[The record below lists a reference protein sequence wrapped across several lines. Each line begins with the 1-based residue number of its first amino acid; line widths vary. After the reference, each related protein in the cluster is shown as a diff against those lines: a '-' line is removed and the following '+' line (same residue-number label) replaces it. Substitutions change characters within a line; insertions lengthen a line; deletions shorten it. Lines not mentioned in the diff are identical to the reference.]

1 MHLRMRAKIALAL
14 LPAVGTILCL
24 PGIASA
30 HERYD
35 AGPIHM
41 EVGFGTEPAYIGQ
54 PNSVQL
60 LLTLNTNGKP
70 ILDLGDTLSV
80 TVSFG
85 GQTTDAFPVVP
96 NFEPGGDGIQGDYR
110 AWFVPTQAGVYTF
123 HFTGTFDGTKIDHS
137 FVGGPKTF
145 STVEDMSSITFP
157 KVVFPA
163 NNELAARIE
172 SDSARTL
179 SALAG
184 AAKSVTDAKTEASDA
199 KSAAS
204 TARTIAIIGV
214 LVGIAGLAV
223 GITALSGARK
233 RMSAA

>member
-1 MHLRMRAKIALAL
+1 MEGANMHLRMRAKIALAL
-14 LPAVGTILCL
+14 LPAVGTILFL
-24 PGIASA
+24 PGSASA
-30 HERYD
+30 HEQYD
-35 AGPIHM
+35 AGPVHM
-41 EVGFGTEPAYIGQ
+41 EVGFGTEPAYTGQ
-54 PNSVQL
+54 PNSVEL
-60 LLTLNTNGKP
+60 LLTRNTDGKP

-80 TVSFG
+80 TVAFG
-85 GQTTDAFPVVP
+85 GQSTDAFPIVP

-123 HFTGTFDGTKIDHS
+123 HFTGTVDGTKIDHS

-172 SDSARTL
+172 SDSARIE
-179 SALAG
+179 SALSDATE
-184 AAKSVTDAKTEASDA
+184 SVADA

-204 TARTIAIIGV
+204 TARTIAVVGV
-214 LVGIAGLAV
+214 LIGIAGLAI
-223 GITALSGARK
+223 GITALSNARK
-233 RMSAA
+233 RTAAA

>member
-1 MHLRMRAKIALAL
+1 MHLGMRAKIALAVL
-14 LPAVGTILCL
+14 SAAGTILFL

-30 HERYD
+30 HEQYD

-60 LLTLNTNGKP
+60 ILTRNADGKP

-80 TVSFG
+80 RVSFG
-85 GQTTDAFPVVP
+85 ENVAGEFPLVP

-110 AWFVPTQAGVYTF
+110 AWFVPTQAGSYTF
-123 HFTGTFDGTKIDHS
+123 HFTGTVDGTKIDHA
-137 FVGGPKTF
+137 FIGGPKTF

-163 NNELAARIE
+163 NNDLATRIQQ
-172 SDSARTL
+172 DSARTQ
-179 SALAG
+179 SALAD
-184 AAKSVTDAKTEASDA
+184 ATKNVTDAKIEASDA

-204 TARTIAIIGV
+204 TARTIAIVGV
-214 LVGIAGLAV
+214 LVGIVGLAIGV
-223 GITALSGARK
+223 TALSSARK

>member
-1 MHLRMRAKIALAL
+1 MHLRMRAKITLAL
-14 LPAVGTILCL
+14 VSAAGTILFL

-30 HERYD
+30 HEQYD

-60 LLTLNTNGKP
+60 LLTLNANDKP

-85 GQTTDAFPVVP
+85 GQTTDAFPIVP

-123 HFTGTFDGTKIDHS
+123 HFTGTVDGTKIDHS

-157 KVVFPA
+157 KVAFPA
-163 NNELAARIE
+163 NNELATRIE
-172 SDSARTL
+172 SDSTRTR

-204 TARTIAIIGV
+204 TARTIAVIGV
-214 LVGIAGLAV
+214 LVGIV
-223 GITALSGARK
+223 GMAIGVTALSSARK
-233 RMSAA
+233 RMAAA

>member
-14 LPAVGTILCL
+14 LCGAGTILFL

-30 HERYD
+30 HEQFD

-60 LLTLNTNGKP
+60 LLTRNTDGKP

-85 GQTTDAFPVVP
+85 GQTTDAFPIVP

-123 HFTGTFDGTKIDHS
+123 HFTGTVDGTKIDHS

-157 KVVFPA
+157 KVAFPA
-163 NNELAARIE
+163 NNELASRIE
-172 SDSARTL
+172 ADSTRTQT
-179 SALAG
+179 AIAD
-184 AAKSVTDAKTEASDA
+184 ATKSVTDARAEASDA
-199 KSAAS
+199 KRAAS
-204 TARTIAIIGV
+204 TARTIGIVGV
-214 LVGIAGLAV
+214 LVGIVGLAIGV
-223 GITALSGARK
+223 TALSSARK
-233 RMSAA
+233 RMAAA

>member
-14 LPAVGTILCL
+14 LPAAGLILAL
-24 PGIASA
+24 PESASA
-30 HERYD
+30 HAQAD
-35 AGPIHM
+35 VGPIHM

-60 LLTLNTNGKP
+60 LLTRNTDGKP
-70 ILDLGDTLSV
+70 ILDLRDTLSV
-80 TVSFG
+80 TVTFG
-85 GQTTDAFPVVP
+85 GQSTAAFPIVP

-110 AWFVPTQAGVYTF
+110 AWFVPTQAGTYTF
-123 HFTGTFDGTKIDHS
+123 RFTGAVDGTKIDAS
-137 FVGGPKTF
+137 FAGGPKTF

-163 NNELAARIE
+163 NNDLAARIE
-172 SDSARTL
+172 SDSARTQ
-179 SALAG
+179 SALADATKS
-184 AAKSVTDAKTEASDA
+184 AADA

-204 TARTIAIIGV
+204 TARAIAIGGV
-214 LVGIAGLAV
+214 LIGTVGLVV
-223 GITALSGARK
+223 GVTAMSSARK